1 MCISVHQLCYVHADK
16 EPLFQNINLIVN
28 TGQRLALVGNNGTGK
43 STLLRIIEGNL
54 KPSSGEV
61 VCSSRPYYIPQHF
74 GQFDNLTVAE
84 ALRVDDRI
92 KRSMPFLKVTPRQ
105 KTYLSE

>member
-43 STLLRIIEGNL
+43 STLLRIIEDCGG
-54 KPSSGEV
+54 SSAG
-61 VCSSRPYYIPQHF
+61 
-74 GQFDNLTVAE
+74 G
-84 ALRVDDRI
+84 
-92 KRSMPFLKVTPRQ
+92 RSDKGAPCH
-105 KTYLSE
+105 S

>member
-43 STLLRIIEGNL
+43 STFIKMLM
-54 KPSSGEV
+54 GEV
-61 VCSSRPYYIPQHF
+61 EPDSGRFDVGETVRF
-74 GQFDNLTVAE
+74 GY
-84 ALRVDDRI
+84 
-92 KRSMPFLKVTPRQ
+92 
-105 KTYLSE
+105 YLSLIHI